1 MDIIKR
7 LKSKEAKASQQN
19 FEQANRLNSIE
30 QSNQKNRVQAKQ
42 EGIQG
47 SGFLQVQQSLSV
59 NRPSSSNNLMD
70 QTAQI
75 HIQKQDSN
83 SAKSSKSSISYNSET
98 NYLKMNAQPSN
109 IKERVEQIT
118 EEPVDEHLDF
128 KYQKLLDVIKG
139 SGDKNNLGFLQQKI
153 DYLTMISNRLQ
164 ISLFDLLNLLPSKYL
179 AQLFQD
185 YKQQENVMV
194 NIILASVSGLSQ
206 PNKIFEDIKIDLGDK
221 FDYENQYLKAHCQNY
236 EDCLNQDEQ
245 EQQSL
250 EDDEELE
257 ELTPQIK
264 TRIFFSRYIIP
275 LVLHQLIDFKQDPSI
290 QMSSILGRLEDIYGM
305 QQSQAQLGSAQN
317 INTQDSGGSLS
328 QNSNASQNLFIQKV
342 YITNLREFYR
352 SLKFFMEKIYRK
364 NNDKAQY
371 VLSYLQK
378 ICKNER
384 DYELDQTLFSY
395 EDLKRD
401 RIVLYRLAMSGTK
414 KLLFNYLQDKQ
425 ILTKYAGN
433 CIFDFKKKEIFLDYY
448 KRFITPA
455 EASLSN
461 GMDDTVFRISANLE
475 NYCRALQTSQ
485 HKICALRNAIALI
498 RFLTPFLETFS
509 SQFNQSATNKYLIKA
524 ACWRIVRFILFVHDG
539 SISYVALVFL
549 IFCFEL
555 LFSERSLLNQEHER
569 FLHLL
574 LAFLHVYRNREDAL
588 FKYSQQVATRII
600 MKLIKKINYN
610 SSGDSSSLSSSRKKI
625 NIQTSSKSS
634 SNSTNNSDLDQS
646 HQMKDYWFLNYN
658 YHSLDEKFQKYF
670 AYISQ
675 KDIYSKYNYIEKELK
690 QIQEQPLIDEQVIL
704 ILSYLKNLLQEPQDF
719 TQIKI
724 SKSMQ
729 EELKSKNLNEIQLKK
744 EKEKLSLIHLQ
755 KIKEKKNAIY
765 LQLLNL
771 PKLSDNKKIL
781 AKNSHSMNALVKIK
795 QELLVDCLGL
805 IGPVQQH
812 DFQENYQDI
821 LPINLTPADLKE
833 KIKSF
838 LNVNIFNT
846 DIPLVSLCI
855 CKEYVENKFTGKRK
869 KLNERIQNSFL
880 SANEASKSQDDME
893 ERSNMLNASFSSR
906 GINENTNGNATNLDH
921 SIIHQQ
927 KQQFNLMQ
935 WLAELIMKMKKQDE
949 TIKIIEG
956 CMELM
961 ANSDLGEFLTPY
973 IIFKYI
979 NSTENSHLE
988 IIPVINKILEEG
1000 HHNHKLIITKT
1011 LINLDT
1017 WFRQELKQEKQQ
1029 NYDPF
1034 RPQSIMHSESP
1045 KNRFIRNFAFIKRGI
1060 STQVYCKTLVEMSEH
1075 KGAIQLLEQELEQ
1088 QDIQLLNLT
1097 DAQEIKNIKKLRTHY
1112 IYQLYN
1118 IYKEVNED
1126 YKNIDVVEMMRKL
1139 DLDETEIKKYQDINL
1154 KQKNDGLC
1162 PEIYEDI
1169 VDRNFRD
1176 EESQQKLINLLSKS
1190 IPDFASQN
1198 QDFAFQK
1205 YLRSICWGFQK
1216 ILNYEKNNSF
1226 DNMFQQLKSA
1236 IQKLKYAFSLQLVNA
1251 KCCYDSKFSVLVKIQ
1266 VLLNVE
1272 TMLKIQKFQ
1281 KDYSKLAKN
1290 GDIIFDQ
1297 TSFSFDESQPDYL
1310 LKLTVKSNSQGFP
1323 NNNTSS
1329 LGGSRITY
1337 NQIINQYSVFNLI
1350 QALQQTSKL
1359 LLSYDQECYLRIV
1372 YNYLIC
1378 VLYNQCKEYRKIYIN
1393 SLFRLSKYYYK
1404 KEKYSDALTILKR
1417 AKQVWKEKK
1426 DSFSSQEIYTL
1437 QAKIEKKLGNIKKA
1451 IHKLQKFDGID
1462 FKIKKVTYKYQ
1473 HNFQIFSESLIHSE
1487 FIKLVQQ
1494 NSESEKLCFK
1504 YAKFIDEN
1512 ELISDNPN
1520 DKEIDQ
1526 KIKAIQ
1532 LYLLAAS
1539 NGHQYI
1545 HQSLPRA
1552 IRLLVELFQDVA
1564 NLQTKKAQLVK
1575 QKFDKNFLQISET
1588 CNKIETFKL
1597 TSVVNQLTSHITI
1610 PYQQCA
1616 NLFID
1621 LLAKVGAEYPDQS
1634 VWWLLPLKYMYQM
1647 ISNQSSVQKDEYTEQ
1662 RASAILKKINEINP
1676 SSYEQINRVSNFYY
1690 NLLNFAIKAP
1700 DGSSTTMKIENYLVK
1715 SLANLRLILPK
1726 KEYIFPKMP
1735 QSRNVEPNYNPYHN
1749 NPVYMEKFDDVVRI
1763 MSSKQKP
1770 KLLTVQCSD
1779 GTKKKFLI
1787 KSQTQSENVYEQRTS
1802 ELISFLN
1809 LILYKEQ
1816 LGFYEMPSYT
1826 ILRLNSQSCIVEWV
1840 DDTLTLKTILDQ
1852 LWQEKKQKSQFYQLK
1867 LDSDKLSREEWNKQK
1882 SLPSVFQDFFNQR
1895 FLDSQQWYT
1904 AKENYLRTYASWCIL
1919 GYLIGLGDRHT
1930 DNILIKKINGE
1941 IVHIDYA
1948 LIFGSGKQL
1957 NVPETIP
1964 FRLTKNMEFALGS
1977 FKSYGLFRKA
1987 MIDICMCFSKH
1998 LDDIIGFWDCF
2009 TNELEGCKKT
2019 NFNQL
2024 CNQIKNRIKMTNFK
2038 STEEGIDSL
2047 IQISKDDYCLR
2058 DMFKGWWPH
2067 A

>member
-1 MDIIKR
+1 MNQ
-7 LKSKEAKASQQN
+7 SS
-19 FEQANRLNSIE
+19 LNINDKIE
-30 QSNQKNRVQAKQ
+30 
-42 EGIQG
+42 
-47 SGFLQVQQSLSV
+47 
-59 NRPSSSNNLMD
+59 P
-70 QTAQI
+70 
-75 HIQKQDSN
+75 
-83 SAKSSKSSISYNSET
+83 
-98 NYLKMNAQPSN
+98 
-109 IKERVEQIT
+109 IT
-118 EEPVDEHLDF
+118 EEPIDEHLDF
-128 KYQKLLDVIKG
+128 KYQKLLDVITG
-139 SGDKNNLGFLQQKI
+139 SGDKNKLGFLQQKI

-194 NIILASVSGLSQ
+194 SMILASVSGLSQ

-236 EDCLNQDEQ
+236 EECLNQEEQ

-250 EDDEELE
+250 EDDEEQE

-275 LVLHQLIDFKQDPSI
+275 LVLHQLIDFKQDPSM
-290 QMSSILGRLEDIYGM
+290 QMNSILGRLEEIYAL
-305 QQSQAQLGSAQN
+305 QQSQTSLGSAQN

-328 QNSNASQNLFIQKV
+328 QNSNASQNLFHQKV

-378 ICKNER
+378 ICKNDR

-401 RIVLYRLAMSGTK
+401 RVVLYRLAMSGTK

-425 ILTKYAGN
+425 ILTKYAGH

-448 KRFITPA
+448 KRFITPV

-549 IFCFEL
+549 IFNFEK

-574 LAFLHVYRNREDAL
+574 LAFLHVYRNREDDL
-588 FKYSQQVATRII
+588 FKHSQQVATKII
-600 MKLIKKINYN
+600 MKLIKKINQN
-610 SSGDSSSLSSSRKKI
+610 SEGDSSSLSSSRKKI

-634 SNSTNNSDLDQS
+634 ISSKSSEFASNNQL
-646 HQMKDYWFLNYN
+646 KDYWLLNYN
-658 YHSLDEKFQKYF
+658 YPSLDEKFKKYF
-670 AYISQ
+670 AYLQLKEIE
-675 KDIYSKYNYIEKELK
+675 SKYNYIEKELK
-690 QIQEQPLIDEQVIL
+690 SIQEQPLIDEQVIL
-704 ILSYLKNLLQEPQDF
+704 ILSYLKNLLQVPQDF
-719 TQIKI
+719 SSIKL
-724 SKSMQ
+724 SKSIL
-729 EELKSKNLNEIQLKK
+729 EELKNKNLNETQLKK
-744 EKEKLSLIHLQ
+744 EKERLLYIHNSS
-755 KIKEKKNAIY
+755 IKEKKNAIY

-812 DFQENYQDI
+812 DYQENYQDI

-880 SANEASKSQDDME
+880 SANEASKSQDDMD

-906 GINENTNGNATNLDH
+906 GINENGNGNATNLDY
-921 SIIHQQ
+921 SFINQQ
-927 KQQFNLMQ
+927 KQQFKLMQ

-979 NSTENSHLE
+979 NSTENSYQE

-1075 KGAIQLLEQELEQ
+1075 KSAIQLLEQELEQ
-1088 QDIQLLNLT
+1088 QEIQLLNIT
-1097 DAQEIKNIKKLRTHY
+1097 DSQEIKNIKKLRTHY

-1139 DLDETEIKKYQDINL
+1139 ELDDTEIKKYQDINL
-1154 KQKNDGLC
+1154 KQKSDGLC
-1162 PEIYEDI
+1162 SEIYEDV

-1251 KCCYDSKFSVLVKIQ
+1251 KNCYDSKFSVLVKIQ

-1281 KDYSKLAKN
+1281 KDYSKFVKN

-1297 TSFSFDESQPDYL
+1297 TSFSYDESQPDYL
-1310 LKLTVKSNSQGFP
+1310 LKLTVKANSQGFP
-1323 NNNTSS
+1323 INGASS
-1329 LGGSRITY
+1329 SSSANRITY
-1337 NQIINQYSVFNLI
+1337 NQIITQHSVFNLV
-1350 QALQQTSKL
+1350 QTLTQTSKL
-1359 LLSYDQECYLRIV
+1359 QLSYDQECYLRIV

-1393 SLFRLSKYYYK
+1393 SLFRLSRYYYK

-1417 AKQVWKEKK
+1417 AKKVWKEKK

-1462 FKIKKVTYKYQ
+1462 FKIKKITYKYQ
-1473 HNFQIFSESLIHSE
+1473 HNFQIFSEQLIHSE
-1487 FIKLVQQ
+1487 FVKLVQA
-1494 NSESEKLCFK
+1494 NCESEKLCFK

-1520 DKEIDQ
+1520 EKEIDQ

-1552 IRLLVELFQDVA
+1552 IRLLVELFQDLA
-1564 NLQTKKAQLVK
+1564 NLQSKKAQLVK
-1575 QKFDKNFLQISET
+1575 QKFEKVINKQTFIFHFIFIIKIKQFLNFKIKNFVQISET
-1588 CNKIETFKL
+1588 CNKIEVFKL

-1610 PYQQCA
+1610 PNEQCA

-1621 LLAKVGAEYPDQS
+1621 LLAKVGAQYPDQS
-1634 VWWLLPLKYMYQM
+1634 VWWLLPLRYMYQM
-1647 ISNQSSVQKDEYTEQ
+1647 ISNQSTVQKDDFTEA
-1662 RASAILKKINEINP
+1662 RAGLILKKICEINKK
-1676 SSYEQINRVSNFYY
+1676 SYDQIQSVSNFYY
-1690 NLLNFAIKAP
+1690 NLLNFAIKVP
-1700 DGSSTTMKIENYLVK
+1700 DGSSSTMKIENYLVK
-1715 SLANLRLILPK
+1715 SLANLKLILPK
-1726 KEYIFPKMP
+1726 KEYIFPQMP
-1735 QSRNVEPNYNPYHN
+1735 SSKVVDPNHNPYHPD
-1749 NPVYMEKFDDVVRI
+1749 PVYMEKFDDVVRI

-1779 GTKKKFLI
+1779 GSKKKFLI

-1809 LILYKEQ
+1809 LILSKEK
-1816 LGFYEMPSYT
+1816 LGIYEMPSYT

-1840 DDTLTLKTILDQ
+1840 DDTLTLKSILDQ
-1852 LWQEKKQKSQFYQLK
+1852 LWQEKKQKSQFYQLR
-1867 LDSDKLSREEWNKQK
+1867 LDSDKLSRDEWNKQK
-1882 SLPSVFQDFFNQR
+1882 NLPSVFQDFFNQR
-1895 FLDSQQWYT
+1895 FLDSQMWYS
-1904 AKENYLRTYASWCIL
+1904 AKENYLKTYASWCIL

-1930 DNILIKKINGE
+1930 DNILIKRTNGE
-1941 IVHIDYA
+1941 IIHIDYA